1 MALTGLLHL
10 LREHGA
16 YQALL
21 SMIRERQTRHV
32 SARHASERH
41 ASERHAQGPTVLS
54 LELLEA
60 ARPFL
65 LGALQRDWPGP
76 VLVVTG
82 KPEDARYL
90 ADEAGIWSGELDSG
104 ASGESSIRVFQA
116 PDTIFYDRSAWDRET
131 AHARVSVLAQLVA
144 LQAEDAQSGRGLLI
158 TSSIWAL
165 MAKSISPTAF
175 RRAKRALRSPLS
187 VGDMLPLYSL
197 LESLV
202 RAGYEAATVVE
213 RPGTF
218 GHRGSLVDIYPPHRS
233 EPVRID
239 WFGDEIDSI
248 RTFDPGTQR
257 SMEHLHSVDLVPASE
272 ALPEWGQ
279 AAAEALERLDLAAC
293 NSATRQRMLEERAKL
308 AEGAFFEGIEYYM
321 PYLYPRPST
330 LLDAL
335 PPNALLL
342 VDDLVALETAALGM
356 ENQAL
361 RLRSEMIEDG
371 QLPPNFAVPYFTW
384 GELKTRLE
392 AKGAISMGYGLDQ
405 APGPFAES
413 FIAAPKYGG
422 HLDQALADVAELQTD
437 GQRVVMVTRQAERLA
452 DLLRDKH
459 IYVTPSDDVT
469 EMPEPG
475 SVSLVDGILAEGWA
489 APTDQIVL
497 LTDAEIFGWLRMRRR
512 RPPKRRRLAP
522 ESVFSQLTPGDY
534 VVHVEYGIGRYHG
547 MTRKRLG
554 ELERDYLEIEY
565 AAGDR
570 LYVPIHQ
577 ADRVSRYLGAAADG
591 TVEREPHM
599 HRLGGTEWIAVRA
612 RAEKAVR
619 DIALDLLEL
628 YAAREVA
635 PGHAFASDTEWQREL
650 EASFPYQE
658 TEDQLQALAE
668 IKRDMES
675 AKPMDRLICGDV
687 GYGKTEVALRAAFKA
702 VMDGKQVAVLVPTTV
717 LAQQHFYTFRRRL
730 RAFPVA
736 VEMLSRFV
744 PPQEQD
750 RILSD
755 LSAGRV
761 DIVIG
766 THRLLSNDVTFRD
779 LGLIIIDEEQRFGVS
794 HKEHLKQLR
803 REVDVLTL
811 TATPIPRTL
820 YMALGGIRDM
830 SVIDTPPE
838 DRLGIRTFVSE
849 FDESLVRKAILREL
863 DRGGQVYVVHNRVY
877 DIEEMAARL
886 ARIVPEAS
894 IVVGH
899 GQMGEGELAQV
910 MLGFAQGEYDVLLCT
925 TIIESGLDIP
935 NVNTII
941 IDRADTFGL
950 AQLYQLRGRVGR
962 GINRARAYLLYK
974 PPLSDVARKRLET
987 IREASELGAGFRIAM
1002 RDMEIR
1008 GAGEILG
1015 PEQSGHIVAVG
1026 FDLYMRLLQQA
1037 VDELRESSGEPINA
1051 IRRAQ
1056 HTTTMAALQAE
1067 LGPSVDLPV
1076 SAYIPETWISD
1087 ESLRLRLYRRLARVE
1102 REDEIDGIIQELKD
1116 RFGELPDPV
1125 QGLLYVL
1132 RVRVV
1137 GAETGVT
1144 AISNNPKQIVVALP
1158 LPLHPDAAAQIERRH
1173 HRVTARGTRI
1183 WLSLTDSWQARL
1195 LDVLCTLAQTEL
1207 VPAQAVG
1214 D

>member
-1 MALTGLLHL
+1 VALTGLLNL
-10 LREHGA
+10 LRDHEA
-16 YQALL
+16 YQAFLA
-21 SMIRERQTRHV
+21 I
-32 SARHASERH
+32 ARDHQARGS
-41 ASERHAQGPTVLS
+41 QGPTMLS
-54 LELLEA
+54 LDLLEA

-65 LGALQRDWPGP
+65 LGALQHDWPGP

-82 KPEDARYL
+82 KPEDARHL
-90 ADEAGIWSGELDSG
+90 ADEAGIWSGRPDDG
-104 ASGESSIRVFQA
+104 ASGVRVFQA

-131 AHARVSVLAQLVA
+131 AHARVSVLAQLIA
-144 LQAEDAQSGRGLLI
+144 LQARSAEGDGRGLLI
-158 TSSIWAL
+158 TTSIWAL
-165 MAKSISPTAF
+165 MAKSISPAAF
-175 RRAKRALRSPLS
+175 RRAMRALRSPLS
-187 VGDMLPLYSL
+187 AGDLVSQYSL

-202 RAGYEAATVVE
+202 RAGYEAVTVVE

-218 GHRGSLVDIYPPHRS
+218 GHRGSLIDIYPPNMS

-257 SMEHLHSVDLVPASE
+257 SLERLNSVELVPASE
-272 ALPEWGQ
+272 ALPEWGKG
-279 AAAEALERLDLAAC
+279 AAEALSQLDLAAC
-293 NSATRQRMLEERAKL
+293 NSATRQRILEERGKL
-308 AEGAFFEGIEYYM
+308 AEGIFFEGIEYYM

-335 PPNALLL
+335 PANALLL
-342 VDDLVALETAALGM
+342 IDDLVALETAALSM
-356 ENQAL
+356 ESQAL

-371 QLPPNFAVPYFTW
+371 QLPPNFAVPYLTW
-384 GELKTRLE
+384 DELGGRLE
-392 AKGAISMGYGLDQ
+392 AQGAISMGYGLDQ
-405 APGPFAES
+405 TPGPFAES
-413 FIAAPKYGG
+413 LIAAPKYGG
-422 HLDQALADVAELQTD
+422 QLEQALADVAELQAD

-459 IYVTPSDDVT
+459 IYVTPSDDFDEV
-469 EMPEPG
+469 PEPG
-475 SVSLVDGILAEGWA
+475 SISLVDSILAEGWA
-489 APTDQIVL
+489 APSEHVIL

-512 RPPKRRRLAP
+512 RPARRRRMAP

-534 VVHVEYGIGRYHG
+534 VVHIEYGIGRYHG

-554 ELERDYLEIEY
+554 ELEREYLEIEY

-577 ADRVSRYLGAAADG
+577 ADRVSRYLGASADG
-591 TVEREPHM
+591 TVDREPHM

-619 DIALDLLEL
+619 DIALELLEL

-635 PGHAFASDTEWQREL
+635 PGHAFAPDTEWQREL

-668 IKRDMES
+668 IKRDME
-675 AKPMDRLICGDV
+675 APKPMDRLICGDV

-744 PPQEQD
+744 PPQEQE
-750 RILSD
+750 RILTD

-779 LGLIIIDEEQRFGVS
+779 LGLLIIDEEQRFGVS
-794 HKEHLKQLR
+794 HKEHFKQLR

-849 FDESLVRKAILREL
+849 FDEGLMRKAILREL

-894 IVVGH
+894 IVIGH
-899 GQMGEGELAQV
+899 GQMSEGELAQV

-935 NVNTII
+935 NVNTIV

-962 GINRARAYLLYK
+962 GVNRARAYLLYK
-974 PPLSDVARKRLET
+974 PPLTDVARKRLET
-987 IREASELGAGFRIAM
+987 IREAAELGAGFRIAM

-1015 PEQSGHIVAVG
+1015 PEQSGHIAAVG

-1037 VDELRESSGEPINA
+1037 VDELRETTGEPINA

-1056 HTTTMAALQAE
+1056 HATAWAE
-1067 LGPSVDLPV
+1067 LVTGGPSVDLPV
-1076 SAYIPETWISD
+1076 SAYIPDAFIAD

-1102 REDEIDGIIQELKD
+1102 REDEIDEVIHELRD
-1116 RFGELPDPV
+1116 RFGDLPEPV
-1125 QGLLYVL
+1125 QDLLYVL
-1132 RVRVV
+1132 HVRVV
-1137 GAETGVT
+1137 GAETSVT
-1144 AISNNPKQIVVALP
+1144 AITSNPKQIVVALP
-1158 LPLHPDAAAQIERRH
+1158 MPLHPGAAAHIEEQH
-1173 HRVTARGTRI
+1173 HGVTARGTRL
-1183 WLSLTDSWQARL
+1183 WLPLLDGWQAQL
-1195 LDVLCTLAQTEL
+1195 LAVLRTLAQTEL
-1207 VPAQAVG
+1207 VPV
-1214 D
+1214 

>member
-1 MALTGLLHL
+1 VALTGLLNL
-10 LREHGA
+10 LRDHGA

-21 SMIRERQTRHV
+21 STIRDRQTRDV
-32 SARHASERH
+32 QTRDAREPAI
-41 ASERHAQGPTVLS
+41 LS

-82 KPEDARYL
+82 KPEDARHL
-90 ADEAGIWSGELDSG
+90 ADEAGVWSGQPDG
-104 ASGESSIRVFQA
+104 GPSGESSIRVFQA

-131 AHARVSVLAQLVA
+131 AHARVSVLSQLVA
-144 LQAEDAQSGRGLLI
+144 LQAGDAHERGRGLLM

-165 MAKSISPTAF
+165 MVKSIPPKAF
-175 RRAKRALRSPLS
+175 RRATRALRSPLS
-187 VGDMLPLYSL
+187 VGDTLPLYSL

-218 GHRGSLVDIYPPHRS
+218 GHRGSLVDIYPPNSS

-257 SMEHLHSVDLVPASE
+257 SVEQLRSVTLVPASE

-279 AAAEALERLDLAAC
+279 AAAEALARLDLAAC
-293 NSATRQRMLEERAKL
+293 NSATRQRMLEERDKL
-308 AEGAFFEGIEYYM
+308 VEGTFFEGIEYYM

-335 PPNALLL
+335 PANTLLL
-342 VDDLVALETAALGM
+342 VDDMVALETAALGM
-356 ENQAL
+356 EKQAL

-384 GELKTRLE
+384 EELKGRLA

-405 APGPFAES
+405 APGLFAES

-422 HLDQALADVAELQTD
+422 HLEQALDDVAELQAD

-452 DLLRDKH
+452 DLLRDKR
-459 IYVTPSDDVT
+459 IYVMPKDDLIA
-469 EMPEPG
+469 MPEPG

-489 APTDQIVL
+489 APMDQVVL

-522 ESVFSQLTPGDY
+522 ESVFSRLTPGDY
-534 VVHVEYGIGRYHG
+534 VVHIEYGIGRYHG

-635 PGHAFASDTEWQREL
+635 PGHAFAPDTEWQREL

-668 IKRDMES
+668 IKRDME
-675 AKPMDRLICGDV
+675 APKPMDRLICGDV

-830 SVIDTPPE
+830 SIIDTPPE

-849 FDESLVRKAILREL
+849 FDEGLVRKAILREL

-877 DIEEMAARL
+877 DIEELAARL
-886 ARIVPEAS
+886 MRIVPEAS

-962 GINRARAYLLYK
+962 GVNRARAYLFYK

-987 IREASELGAGFRIAM
+987 IREAAELGAGFRIAM

-1037 VDELRESSGEPINA
+1037 VDELRESSGGAGLRPA
-1051 IRRAQ
+1051 RRAQ

-1076 SAYIPETWISD
+1076 SAYIPDTWIAD
-1087 ESLRLRLYRRLARVE
+1087 EPLRLRLYRRLARVE
-1102 REDEIDGIIQELKD
+1102 REDEIDGIIQELQD
-1116 RFGELPDPV
+1116 RFGDLPEPV

-1144 AISNNPKQIVVALP
+1144 AISSNLKQIVVALP
-1158 LPLHPDAAAQIERRH
+1158 LPLHPEAAAQIEGQH
-1173 HRVTARGTRI
+1173 HGVTARGTRL
-1183 WLSLTDSWQARL
+1183 WLSLIEGWQAQL
-1195 LDVLCTLAQTEL
+1195 LDVLRTLAQTEL
-1207 VPAQAVG
+1207 VRV
-1214 D
+1214 